1 MPGVGCCKRRKVVT
15 PLARLRGVILHFGQN
30 AVKTPGRTHDNHCVT
45 KGLKVSLKPFQRLA
59 GPGQRPGRSPQG
71 AKLLSHLSGGS
82 IFLCLLSFCDRKR
95 KEEAAALQSSTP
107 QIHPSGVFCADGGS
121 NRVLGPLV
129 PRPVTSKGRR
139 QAALKN
145 AALPYP
151 PRKKLLTS
159 REKEVIIASIQNK
172 GCEEESKPFPGPS
185 ESPGS

>member
-1 MPGVGCCKRRKVVT
+1 MPDCG
-15 PLARLRGVILHFGQN
+15 GVILHFGQN

-45 KGLKVSLKPFQRLA
+45 KGLKVSLKPFQRL
-59 GPGQRPGRSPQG
+59 GIVHVGRSPRPEDPKGQSPVRAG
-71 AKLLSHLSGGS
+71 VGHGPEG
-82 IFLCLLSFCDRKR
+82 I
-95 KEEAAALQSSTP
+95 EAAALQSSTP

-121 NRVLGPLV
+121 NRVLGPKA